1 MLICGIGICGVPA
14 CGAGPPFV
22 ADIFVSGLE
31 RTGFAAW
38 LTQGT
43 GSNNG
48 GGAGS
53 DRQLSTIHTGFRR
66 LYLTLILADLPKS
79 VSPRAASIVGAA
91 GLIV

>member
-1 MLICGIGICGVPA
+1 MPICGIGICGVPA
-14 CGAGPPFV
+14 CGTGPPFV

-43 GSNNG
+43 GPNNG
-48 GGAGS
+48 GSAGP
-53 DRQLSTIHTGFRR
+53 DRQLPTIHTGIGCR
-66 LYLTLILADLPKS
+66 YLPLISADLPKS
-79 VSPRAASIVGAA
+79 VPPSAASIVGAA